1 MGQLAVWMNGVF
13 VGIWSS
19 DHSHTFDYARSWL
32 ENARARPL
40 SLSLPLTRSLRLRGP
55 AVESYF
61 DNLLPDNDDIR
72 RRIRARFGTRS
83 TEAFELLSAIGRDCV
98 GAAQL
103 LPVGENPPDIR
114 QIGYQSLS
122 DADVERILR
131 EVALTPPFGMQ
142 DDLSDLRISIAGAQE
157 KTALLR
163 LDGAWCKPLRATP
176 TTHILK
182 LPLGRL
188 TRYNADFS
196 TSVENEWL
204 CAQIVRE
211 LGLDVAETSMAQ
223 FGEQRALVVERFD
236 RVWVNDG
243 ADRPHPY
250 LIRLPQEDMCQA
262 TGTPPLRKYEK
273 EGGPGIQQCLDI
285 LGNSES
291 PHESR
296 LHFSLAQLVFWLM
309 AAPDGHAK
317 NFSVFINPGGTYSH
331 TPLYDVLSAWPVIGK
346 GGNQLPYQEAGL
358 AMAIRWKNAHY
369 KFGEIEARHWRQ
381 LAMLTGGE
389 LAWIAMLH
397 LVQEVGP
404 ALERVRALLP
414 DGFPARVWDSISAG
428 MQRHAKKFLRG
439 AAALQGREG

>member
-1 MGQLAVWMNGVF
+1 MGQLAVWMNAEF
-13 VGIWSS
+13 VGIWSN
-19 DHSHTFDYARSWL
+19 DHSHTFDYAPSWL
-32 ENARARPL
+32 ESARARPL

-55 AVESYF
+55 EVESYF

-72 RRIRARFGTRS
+72 RRIRTRFGARS

-114 QIGYQSLS
+114 QVEYQRLS

-131 EVALTPPFGMQ
+131 GVAATPSFGMQ
-142 DDLSDLRISIAGAQE
+142 DDLADLRISIAGAQE

-163 LDGAWCKPLRATP
+163 LDGAWCKPLRSTP

-182 LPLGRL
+182 LPLGRV

-196 TSVENEWL
+196 ASVENEWL

-211 LGLDVAETSMAQ
+211 LGLDVAETGIAQ
-223 FGEQRALVVERFD
+223 FGEQRALVVERFE
-236 RVWVNDG
+236 RLWVNDG
-243 ADRPHPY
+243 VDPPHRY
-250 LIRLPQEDMCQA
+250 LIRLPQEDLCQA

-273 EGGPGIQQCLDI
+273 EGGPGMLQCLDI

-296 LHFSLAQLVFWLM
+296 LHFSLAQLAFWLL

-346 GGNQLPYQEAGL
+346 RAHQLPYHEAGL
-358 AMAIRWKNAHY
+358 AMALRSKNVHY
-369 KFGEIEARHWRQ
+369 KFGEIEPRHWHQ

-389 LAWIAMLH
+389 AAWSAMLRMVEQVGSA
-397 LVQEVGP
+397 LGRVQP
-404 ALERVRALLP
+404 LLP
-414 DGFPARVWDSISAG
+414 AEFPAQVWNTISAG
-428 MQRHAKKFLRG
+428 MQRHAAKFLRG
-439 AAALQGREG
+439 VAALS